1 MGAGAGQGQR
11 QDIFLN
17 FVNQKP
23 VRLNVTFPVPAII
36 PGQRMIPIALG
47 KRNFRRQQGD
57 DLFQQVG
64 VTAAFQGRRP
74 PRGGRG

>member
-36 PGQRMIPIALG
+36 PGQRMILIALG
-47 KRNFRRQQGD
+47 KPELQTPAG
-57 DLFQQVG
+57 
-64 VTAAFQGRRP
+64 
-74 PRGGRG
+74 